1 MNAHAL
7 EAYGAATVLTHEQRN
22 KLVTD
27 YLPLVHH
34 VLGRLPLR
42 LPTTLDRDDL
52 FDVGVLGLMNAATS
66 YSPARGASFKT
77 HAFVN
82 IRGAILDELRKH
94 DVVPRSRRDRVK
106 LLDRAERS
114 VEERIGRRA
123 TPEELATETGLT
135 LEQVEESL
143 VHAHGMA
150 MLSLEDNAGSGGGDD
165 GPARLMDCVSLPT
178 SPNPADEA
186 AQREMKVRLAAAIQQ
201 LPERERRVIVLYY
214 AEELRLKEIG
224 AVLGITESRVSQL
237 HSRALALLNSKL
249 SDKPDPAE
257 RTIAAQPIAA
267 QPVAVRSTPTRKAVA
282 ENNAEA

>member
-1 MNAHAL
+1 MNARAL
-7 EAYGAATVLTHEQRN
+7 DAYGAATALTHEQRD

-42 LPTTLDRDDL
+42 LPATLERDDL
-52 FDVGVLGLMNAATS
+52 FDVGVLGLINAATTFN
-66 YSPARGASFKT
+66 PTRGASFKT

-106 LLDRAERS
+106 LLDRAERAL
-114 VEERIGRRA
+114 ETRLGRKA
-123 TPEELATETGLT
+123 TPDELAEETGLT
-135 LEQVEESL
+135 VEQVEESL
-143 VHAHGMA
+143 VNAHGMA
-150 MLSLEDNAGSGGGDD
+150 VLSLEDSSGGGEDS
-165 GPARLMDCVSLPT
+165 PTRLLDCVRLPGCT
-178 SPNPADEA
+178 DPSDEA
-186 AQREMKVRLAAAIQQ
+186 ALKEMKARLAVAIQK

-237 HSRALALLNSKL
+237 HSRALALLNSML
-249 SDKPDPAE
+249 SDKPASARRPA
-257 RTIAAQPIAA
+257 P
-267 QPVAVRSTPTRKAVA
+267 RSAPK
-282 ENNAEA
+282 EMSAEA